1 MASGTAIRIAA
12 DNVWLDL
19 NNFALDAS
27 AAGSSTAAWGIS
39 AEGRSHVTV
48 RDAVD
53 NRVTKSTDVGTARNQ
68 PPTSEVVLRDNIVVG
83 APAAYAGAC
92 TAIGATNYP

>member
-1 MASGTAIRIAA
+1 
-12 DNVWLDL
+12 
-19 NNFALDAS
+19 
-27 AAGSSTAAWGIS
+27 
-39 AEGRSHVTV
+39 
-48 RDAVD
+48 
-53 NRVTKSTDVGTARNQ
+53 VTKSTDVGIACNQ